1 VPGRHL
7 HDFRRTAVR
16 NFERL
21 GISRSA
27 GKAMVGHQTDAIYE
41 RYAIADSASLREA
54 AAKIDSSVGTLLG
67 TPASDQPKR
76 RTRQKRS
83 A

>member
-1 VPGRHL
+1 M
-7 HDFRRTAVR
+7 R

-54 AAKIDSSVGTLLG
+54 AAKIDSGMGTLLG
-67 TPASDQPKR
+67 TPKPDRAAKR
-76 RTRQKRS
+76 PRPKRS

>member
-1 VPGRHL
+1 
-7 HDFRRTAVR
+7 VR

-27 GKAMVGHQTDAIYE
+27 GKAMVGHLTDSIYE
-41 RYAIADSASLREA
+41 RYAIADSAVLHEA
-54 AAKIDSSVGTLLG
+54 AAKIDAGMGTLSG
-67 TPASDQPKR
+67 TPAPDQLKPR
-76 RTRQKRS
+76 SGQKRT